1 MLCGDLY
8 QLLGIGRM
16 MTANDNNDVAL
27 LAEVFRFLLPR
38 PRRITYC
45 IKNSGVC
52 IGFFEKLRTFLP
64 FCYLKCGLCNCKNG
78 LLGVRR
84 PFPRL
89 QLGQIAEN
97 EYLSPGMSDDAL
109 HLRMGHITGH
119 HEHCTGG
126 FGLGSDSSV
135 SSSRRGRW
143 RRDKCS
149 PGLPA
154 RRKCCGGRRGCG

>member
-109 HLRMGHITGH
+109 HLRMGHVTGH
-119 HEHCTGG
+119 HEYSHRR
-126 FGLGSDSSV
+126 LRPRKRLSV

-143 RRDKCS
+143 RRDRCS
-149 PGLPA
+149 PGRPA